1 MHLINLQQQILGI
14 LLLFPKQLDDV
25 EALLEPSTF
34 TAPMRAVYEDML
46 QERDFDLISMSARH
60 SQLAKELLAW
70 TEQDGDKWLLP
81 QYCRLL
87 AEGSAVNQI
96 KRIGREIQ
104 DHPGTAEELKDHIES
119 KLSALQP
126 KTATE
131 PVDMKTGLSQL
142 FREMERQSQSV
153 GTITGL
159 ETGFPVLDGA
169 LDGLHPGELVIVAGR
184 PSMGKTALAVN
195 IGQHVARKHGVLM
208 FSLEMSVSQVHKRML
223 SATAGLPFYRI
234 RGKLSDQ
241 DWTPVAN
248 GSDALGKLNF
258 HIDETPGI
266 ALNQI
271 TSKARRMKRKHEIKL
286 IIIDYLQLMMLPR
299 NESRV
304 SALGHV
310 TRSLKNLS
318 KELDVN
324 IILLSQ
330 LSRAVDSRE
339 DKRPVMADLRES
351 GEIEQ
356 DADVILFPYR
366 ESAYCRDCRDRRDT
380 QSHNYRKHQQKAE
393 IIIEKQRQ
401 GERNISIPVLWR
413 GEFVRFESA
422 A

>member
-1 MHLINLQQQILGI
+1 MHLTNLQQQILGT
-14 LLLFPKQLDDV
+14 LLLFPGQLDDV
-25 EALLEPSTF
+25 EAILEPSVF

-46 QERDFDLISMSARH
+46 QERDFDLVSMSAKH
-60 SQLAKELLAW
+60 SHLSKELLAW
-70 TEQDGDKWLLP
+70 TEMDGDKWLLP

-87 AEGSAVNQI
+87 ANGSAVNQI

-104 DHPGTAEELKDHIES
+104 EHPGTAEELKDHIES
-119 KLSALQP
+119 NLSALQP
-126 KTATE
+126 KSATE

-142 FREMERQSQSV
+142 FREMEQHSQSD

-159 ETGFPVLDGA
+159 ETGFPALDSA

-195 IGQHVARKHGVLM
+195 IGQHVAREHGVLM

-223 SATAGLPFYRI
+223 SAASGIPFSRI
-234 RGKLSDQ
+234 RGKLLDQ
-241 DWTPVAN
+241 DWTPVTN
-248 GSDALGKLNF
+248 SSDFLGKLNF

-266 ALNQI
+266 GLNQI
-271 TSKARRMKRKHEIKL
+271 TSKARRMKRKHDIKL
-286 IIIDYLQLMMLPR
+286 IIVDYLQLMTLPR

-310 TRSLKNLS
+310 TRTMKNLS

-324 IILLSQ
+324 IVMLSQ

-339 DKRPVMADLRES
+339 DKRPVMSDLRES

-356 DADVILFPYR
+356 DADTIMFPFR
-366 ESAYCRDCRDRRDT
+366 ESTHCRDCRDRRDT
-380 QSHNYRKHQQKAE
+380 PTHNYLKHQQKAE

-401 GERNISIPVLWR
+401 GERNISIPVVWR
-413 GEFVRFESA
+413 GEFVRFEPFI
-422 A
+422 